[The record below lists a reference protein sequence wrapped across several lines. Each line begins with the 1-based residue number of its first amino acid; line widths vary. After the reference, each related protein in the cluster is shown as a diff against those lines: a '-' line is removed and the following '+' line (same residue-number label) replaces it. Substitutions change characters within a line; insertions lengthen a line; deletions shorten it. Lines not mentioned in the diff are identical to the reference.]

1 MAVQDGGME
10 RSWTQALPPA
20 PGTQRMPAAHGT
32 MSSEKNCRL
41 AELLLHKPGES
52 AMWDGGERWGCG
64 LIRAPPLVVTRNSD
78 GSHRFELLPEK
89 RFVLHA
95 RHPYPWTSIR
105 ERGLLMPAENHWGL
119 CPRPQRAVED
129 CISPFKGLAVVS
141 VTPGLS
147 TQDTPSDWR
156 IFIC

>member
-1 MAVQDGGME
+1 M
-10 RSWTQALPPA
+10 RW
-20 PGTQRMPAAHGT
+20 
-32 MSSEKNCRL
+32 
-41 AELLLHKPGES
+41 
-52 AMWDGGERWGCG
+52 GERWGCG

-105 ERGLLMPAENHWGL
+105 EMGLLMPAENHWGL

-129 CISPFKGLAVVS
+129 CISLFKGLAVVS

-147 TQDTPSDWR
+147 TKDTPSD
-156 IFIC
+156 